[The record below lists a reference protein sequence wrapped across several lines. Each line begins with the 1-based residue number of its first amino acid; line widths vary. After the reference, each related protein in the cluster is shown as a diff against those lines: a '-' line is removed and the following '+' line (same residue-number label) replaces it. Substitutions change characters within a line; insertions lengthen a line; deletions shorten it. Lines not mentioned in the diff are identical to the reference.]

1 MSTHIYKIYDS
12 RHALKILSTLQ
23 KKKKPQNHFYLV
35 KVNATEKAS
44 IAGT

>member
-12 RHALKILSTLQ
+12 RHALKFFSTLQ
-23 KKKKPQNHFYLV
+23 KKKPQNHFYLV